1 MSRQMEPR
9 VPSWDERQRMMNEQE
24 TTGMKSRGPQGQPV
38 LALNRITFKKLRV
51 QIRSE
56 TYELLTKYIGFY
68 EEATKK
74 TPDESEL
81 VDAALKRAFQRDRGF
96 QGYLKG
102 A

>member
-1 MSRQMEPR
+1 MS
-9 VPSWDERQRMMNEQE
+9 EQE
-24 TTGMKSRGPQGQPV
+24 MTGMKSRGAQGQPV

-68 EEATKK
+68 EDATKK

-81 VDAALKRAFQRDRGF
+81 VDAALKRAFQKDRGF
-96 QGYLKG
+96 QNYLKNGGPG
-102 A
+102 AGQSKFK

>member
-1 MSRQMEPR
+1 MS
-9 VPSWDERQRMMNEQE
+9 EQE

-56 TYELLTKYIGFY
+56 TYELLTRYIKFY
-68 EEATKK
+68 EDATEK

-81 VDAALKRAFQRDRGF
+81 VDAALKRAFQKDRGF
-96 QGYLKG
+96 QNYLKNGGQG
-102 A
+102 AGQNKGK

>member
-1 MSRQMEPR
+1 
-9 VPSWDERQRMMNEQE
+9 
-24 TTGMKSRGPQGQPV
+24 MKSRGAQGQPV

-68 EEATKK
+68 EDATKK

-81 VDAALKRAFQRDRGF
+81 VDAALKRAFQKDRGF
-96 QGYLKG
+96 QNYLKNGGQG
-102 A
+102 AGQNKVK

>member
-1 MSRQMEPR
+1 MS
-9 VPSWDERQRMMNEQE
+9 EQE
-24 TTGMKSRGPQGQPV
+24 TTGMKSRGAQGQPV

-56 TYELLTKYIGFY
+56 TYDLLTKYIGFY

-96 QGYLKG
+96 QDYLKNAAQG
-102 A
+102 AGQNKVK

>member
-1 MSRQMEPR
+1 
-9 VPSWDERQRMMNEQE
+9 
-24 TTGMKSRGPQGQPV
+24 MKSRGTQGQPV

-56 TYELLTKYIGFY
+56 TYELMTKYIGFY

-96 QGYLKG
+96 QDYLKNAAQG
-102 A
+102 AGQNKVK